1 MNNRDIAKVGF
12 AVLAA
17 VMSYNFA
24 DTIVHAEETSVEPVK
39 ETAPVENQD
48 KLTDVID
55 AVVEDT
61 NVPENTEE
69 TDVPK
74 EDEETTVPEKTE
86 NENETTTVGGGSET
100 SAKLTDGWSS
110 DSLQYVKDGAYVTNS
125 FAEIDGQKYYF
136 DENGNKVT
144 GFKTI
149 GTDSYYFNESGM
161 MQTGLQVLHDQE
173 TGIAVYS
180 LRKEDGKLHY
190 YLENGAAY
198 SGMINLDG
206 KIYYFDNGVQSVGEK
221 QANGYWYNFKEDG
234 SLSVG
239 FVNMGNS
246 AKYYDNLG
254 RRQTGTF
261 KIDKVTYNTDSNGF
275 ITKASWEG
283 VSYYCQN
290 DGRWAW
296 DVVGNYYFGGSGCVP
311 TTVTMIV
318 NTINGTNYTPN
329 QVGQILHNAGYFNT
343 SSIGTGGDSW
353 QFVANKFGLSYK
365 SNLNVE
371 SAKQELLKGNMIAAA
386 VGGGKFC
393 PWYGVT
399 HEILLFGLDAQGY
412 TTVYDPYTSSRNG
425 RVHISEVFNHPSWD
439 SGDKKNGGPFF
450 SLGKLRDQ
458 NLYLD
463 VSKGNAH
470 VGKVYYTG
478 KNVEPEVNLSMK
490 NTALVQGRDYKVVYS
505 NNVNL
510 GKGTAMIIGIN
521 AFTGKLMVS
530 FDIIKDEMSNGTYEI
545 ISSLN
550 SNKVLDIKDGSKAS
564 GAHAQIYSWNGTQA
578 QRFEIH
584 KNQNGYYTIKNT
596 GSNLYV
602 GISTNW
608 NTIGNYNSLIQ
619 GVNASSKAAQ
629 FIFTRNSNGQ
639 WIISS
644 AWDSRY
650 VFDLNGANL
659 DNGNKVQIYT
669 QNGTSAQAWKLL
681 KVSNSRE
688 EIDDLAQKNKNTLTD
703 GTYTINS
710 TLNTSYVLDV
720 NGGSKVN
727 FGNIQLYQ
735 SNGTLAQGWKVSHDS
750 KGYVTFINIGSGKAI
765 DVKDGSAYNGQNI
778 SQYTS
783 NNTYAQK
790 WIVVQEGNGFKTISA
805 LNTSYVLDLNSALVK
820 NYQNIQTYKS
830 NDTLAQRWYF
840 STYVSPREKLDTMA
854 KEYNADITEAT
865 YVISNYVNPNYVLDI
880 KDGSKTNRGNLQ
892 IYKSNNTNAQK
903 WQLKKDSVG
912 YITFINVGSNKAL
925 DVSNATV
932 RNGSNIWQYESNGTY
947 AQKWIAK
954 KNTDGSLTFV
964 SALDANYVLDINA
977 GKVINW
983 QNIQLYKS
991 NGTNAQKF
999 KLTKI

>member
-55 AVVEDT
+55 AVVENT

-86 NENETTTVGGGSET
+86 DENETTTVGGGSET

-190 YLENGAAY
+190 YLENGTAY

-510 GKGTAMIIGIN
+510 GKGTATIIGIN

-550 SNKVLDIKDGSKAS
+550 SNKILDIKDGSKAS

-608 NTIGNYNSLIQ
+608 NTMGNYNSLIQ

-688 EIDDLAQKNKNTLTD
+688 EIDDLAQKNKNTLAD

-765 DVKDGSAYNGQNI
+765 DVKDGSACNGQNI

-790 WIVVQEGNGFKTISA
+790 WIVVQEGNGFKIISA

-880 KDGSKTNRGNLQ
+880 KDGSKANRGNLQ